1 MRILFLGINYWPEE
15 TGIAVFN
22 TGRCEY
28 LASRGHEV
36 TMVTGLPY
44 YPQWEVAEEYR
55 GKGFVSEDRNG
66 VRILRCPLYVPARV
80 NAKKRIL
87 HEASFVASATVRA
100 LGLGSRKPDLLYVVS
115 PPLALGMAARF
126 LSGIWRVPY
135 LFHVADLQ
143 PDAARDLGMLRPG
156 PFLSLLYGLEKAAYA
171 GAGKVATLTGGMER
185 KILDKGFSREKVLL
199 LPDWAN
205 PSLFSI
211 PLEIEKKG
219 ICEER
224 AWTDRFLVV
233 HSGNMGIKQGLE
245 VVLEAAREAAGN
257 PEILYLLVGD
267 GAARPGL
274 EERARAMGLRNLVF
288 LPLLPREKFHRLL
301 AASDLCLVTQK
312 REVGDIVFPSKVMTL
327 LAAGRPLVVSVGPGS
342 EVARVAEESGA
353 GVSVPPEDGKALA
366 EAVVALWRDPERR
379 RRMGIA
385 GRDYAEARWSREAA
399 LSTMERALE
408 ELGSRKGAM

>member
-28 LASRGHEV
+28 LASRGHHV

-44 YPQWEVAEEYR
+44 YPQWQVAAEYR
-55 GKGFVSEDRNG
+55 GKGFVSEERNG
-66 VRILRCPLYVPARV
+66 VRILRCPLYVPERV
-80 NAKKRIL
+80 DAKKRIL

-100 LGLGSRKPDLLYVVS
+100 LGSRKPDLLYVVS

-126 LSGIWRVPY
+126 LSGMWRVPY

-171 GAGKVATLTGGMER
+171 GAGRVATLTQGMER
-185 KILDKGFSREKVLL
+185 KILDKGFLREKVVL

-245 VVLEAAREAAGN
+245 VVLEAARATAGN

-288 LPLLPREKFHRLL
+288 LPLLPREEFHRLL

-385 GRDYAEARWSREAA
+385 GRNHAEARWSREAA
-399 LSTMERALE
+399 LSAMERAIE
-408 ELGSRKGAM
+408 ELGSRKGAP